1 MDVKAISKSIRVT
14 PRKARLVVDMIRNK
28 NVNEA
33 FGILKFTNKNVCEDV
48 EKVLKSAVSNAVN
61 NNQLDANKLYVK
73 EIYVNDSLRMKRM
86 LPRAKGRGDVIQ
98 KRTCN
103 ITVVVAEKE

>member
-14 PRKARLVVDMIRNK
+14 PRKARLVADLIRGK

-33 FGILKFTNKNVCEDV
+33 FGILKYTNKNVTEDV

-61 NNQLDANKLYVK
+61 NNKLDINKLYVK
-73 EIYVNDSLRMKRM
+73 EIYVGDAMRMRRM
-86 LPRAKGRGDVIQ
+86 MPRAKGSGDIVT
-98 KRTCN
+98 KRLSN
-103 ITVVVAEKE
+103 ITVVVSEKE

>member
-1 MDVKAISKSIRVT
+1 MEAKAIANTIRIT

-48 EKVLKSAVSNAVN
+48 EKVLKSAVANAVN
-61 NNQLDANKLYVK
+61 NNKLDINKLYVK
-73 EIYVNDSLRMKRM
+73 EIYVTDAMRMRRM
-86 LPRAKGRGDVIQ
+86 MPRAKGSGDIIT
-98 KRTCN
+98 KRLSN
-103 ITVVVAEKE
+103 ITVVVSERE

>member
-1 MDVKAISKSIRVT
+1 MEAKAIAKTLRMT
-14 PRKARLVVDMIRNK
+14 PRKARLVADLVRGKSVSD
-28 NVNEA
+28 A
-33 FGILKFTNKNVCEDV
+33 FGILRLTPKAACEDV

-61 NNQLDANKLYVK
+61 NNQMNVNTLFIK
-73 EIYVNDSLRMKRM
+73 EIQVTEGPRMTRM
-86 LPRAKGRGDVIQ
+86 LPRAKGRGDVIV